1 VPAFTTTI
9 GMALLARFDDDTVRA
24 LHPPVLHYPVTDLTM
39 TIDDLLTQVREARA
53 QRWTMAIG
61 TTFPGFGAVGVAV
74 DGMNRQQAIA
84 FCLSYPTGTVF
95 EEQTGD
101 MIKSLTAHAARVG
114 KWSDD
119 PFWTGVAE
127 RDGLDLSDQQP
138 RSLPDGASGRDDR
151 VHYDVRL

>member
-1 VPAFTTTI
+1 MSAFKTAI
-9 GMALLARFDDDTVRA
+9 GVALLVRFDDDTVRA

-53 QRWTMAIG
+53 RRWTMATG
-61 TTFPGFGAVGVAV
+61 TTFPGVGAIGVAV
-74 DGMNRQQAIA
+74 GGMNRQQAIA
-84 FCLSYPTGTVF
+84 FCLFYPTGTVF

-114 KWSDD
+114 KRSDD
-119 PFWTGVAE
+119 PFWTGVAG
-127 RDGLDLSDQQP
+127 RNGLDPSDQRP

-151 VHYDVRL
+151 VHYGVRL